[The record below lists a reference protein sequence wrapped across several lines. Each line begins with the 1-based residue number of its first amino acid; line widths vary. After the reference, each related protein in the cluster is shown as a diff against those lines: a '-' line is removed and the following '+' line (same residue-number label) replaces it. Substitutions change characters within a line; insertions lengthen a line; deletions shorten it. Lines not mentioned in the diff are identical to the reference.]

1 MSESPFPA
9 RLVVLISGNGTNLQ
23 ALLDACQDGRLAA
36 QVVAVVSNR
45 RDAYGL
51 TRAQQAGVP
60 TVYFPLRPYTESGQP
75 REAYDQDLSE
85 RVAAFQ
91 PDLIVCAGWMQVL
104 TPVFISRF
112 ADRLINLHPALPGLF
127 PGTHAIER
135 AFAAF
140 QHGEIESS
148 GAMVHFVVPEID
160 AGPVLDQIV
169 VPILSHDQLADFE
182 ERMHAH
188 ERILLVRAVQ
198 KWLAERANSPSL

>member
-1 MSESPFPA
+1 MSESPFSA

-36 QVVAVVSNR
+36 QVVAVISNR

-51 TRAQQAGVP
+51 VRAQRAAVP
-60 TVYFPLRPYTESGQP
+60 TVYHPLKPYTDSRRTRGD
-75 REAYDQDLSE
+75 YDQDLAALVSE
-85 RVAAFQ
+85 FR

-135 AFAAF
+135 AFTAF
-140 QHGEIESS
+140 QQGEIESS
-148 GAMVHFVVPEID
+148 GAMVHFVAPEID

-169 VPILSHDQLADFE
+169 VPILPHDQLDDFE

-198 KWLAERANSPSL
+198 KWLTERTSLSAA

>member
-1 MSESPFPA
+1 MSESPLLA

-23 ALLDACQDGRLAA
+23 ALLDACQEGRLAA

-51 TRAQQAGVP
+51 VRAQQSGVP
-60 TVYFPLRPYTESGQP
+60 AVYFPLRPYTESGQP
-75 REAYDQDLSE
+75 RETYDQDLAA

-91 PDLIVCAGWMQVL
+91 PDLIVCAGWMQIL
-104 TPVFISRF
+104 TPVFIGRF
-112 ADRLINLHPALPGLF
+112 ADRLINLHPALPGFF

-140 QHGEIESS
+140 QQGEIASS
-148 GAMVHFVVPEID
+148 GAMVHFVMPEID
-160 AGPVLDQIV
+160 AGPVLDQMV
-169 VPILSHDQLADFE
+169 VPILPHDQLDDFE
-182 ERMHAH
+182 ERMHTC

-198 KWLAERANSPSL
+198 KWLAALADSPSS

>member
-1 MSESPFPA
+1 MSESPFLA

-36 QVVAVVSNR
+36 QIVAVISNR

-51 TRAQQAGVP
+51 VRAQRAAVP
-60 TVYFPLRPYTESGQP
+60 TVYHPLKPYTDNGRS
-75 REAYDQDLSE
+75 REDYDQDL
-85 RVAAFQ
+85 AAAVNEFR

-104 TPVFISRF
+104 TPVFIARF

-140 QHGEIESS
+140 QQGEIEFS
-148 GAMVHFVVPEID
+148 GAMVHVVAPEVD
-160 AGPVLDQIV
+160 GGPVLDQVV
-169 VPILSHDQLADFE
+169 VPILPHDQLEDFE
-182 ERMHAH
+182 ERMHVH
-188 ERILLVRAVQ
+188 ERILLVRAIQ
-198 KWLAERANSPSL
+198 TWLTERANSPTA

>member
-51 TRAQQAGVP
+51 VRAQQAGVP
-60 TVYFPLRPYTESGQP
+60 TAYLPLKPYTESGQP
-75 REAYDQDLSE
+75 RAAYDQDLAALVSE
-85 RVAAFQ
+85 FR

-127 PGTHAIER
+127 PGTHAIAR
-135 AFAAF
+135 AFTAF
-140 QHGEIESS
+140 QRGEIESS

-169 VPILSHDQLADFE
+169 VPILPHDQLDDFE
-182 ERMHAH
+182 ERMHVH

-198 KWLAERANSPSL
+198 KWLLERANPPAA

>member
-1 MSESPFPA
+1 MSDTTSPA

-23 ALLDACQDGRLAA
+23 ALLDACQDVSLAA

-51 TRAQQAGVP
+51 VRAQQAGVP
-60 TVYFPLRPYTESGQP
+60 TAYHPLKPYTDSGRT
-75 REAYDQDLSE
+75 REDYDEDL
-85 RVAAFQ
+85 AAIVSGFQ

-135 AFAAF
+135 AFTAF
-140 QHGEIESS
+140 QQGEIESS
-148 GAMVHFVVPEID
+148 GAMVHFVVPAVD

-169 VPILSHDQLADFE
+169 VPILPHDQLDDFE
-182 ERMHAH
+182 ERMHVH

-198 KWLAERANSPSL
+198 KWLTERASLPAV

>member
-36 QVVAVVSNR
+36 QVVAVISNR

-51 TRAQQAGVP
+51 VRAQQAGVP
-60 TVYFPLRPYTESGQP
+60 TVYLPLKPYTESGQP
-75 REAYDQDLSE
+75 RAAYDRDLAE

-135 AFAAF
+135 AFTAF
-140 QHGEIESS
+140 QQGEIEFS
-148 GAMVHFVVPEID
+148 GAMVHFVAPEID

-169 VPILSHDQLADFE
+169 VPILPHDQLDDFE

-198 KWLAERANSPSL
+198 KWLMERANPPAA

>member
-1 MSESPFPA
+1 MSDTTSPA

-23 ALLDACQDGRLAA
+23 ALLDACQDVSLAA

-51 TRAQQAGVP
+51 VRAQQAGVP
-60 TVYFPLRPYTESGQP
+60 TAYHPLKPYTDSGRT
-75 REAYDQDLSE
+75 REDYDEDL
-85 RVAAFQ
+85 AAIVSGFQ

-135 AFAAF
+135 AFTAF
-140 QHGEIESS
+140 QQGEIESS
-148 GAMVHFVVPEID
+148 GAMVHFVVPAVD

-169 VPILSHDQLADFE
+169 VPILPHDQLDDFE
-182 ERMHAH
+182 ERMHVH

-198 KWLAERANSPSL
+198 KWLTERASLPAA

>member
-23 ALLDACQDGRLAA
+23 DLLDACQDGRLAA
-36 QVVAVVSNR
+36 QVVAVISNR

-51 TRAQQAGVP
+51 VRAQQAGVP
-60 TVYFPLRPYTESGQP
+60 TVYLPLKPYTESGQP
-75 REAYDQDLSE
+75 RAAYDRDLAE

-104 TPVFISRF
+104 TPVFISPF

-135 AFAAF
+135 AFTAF
-140 QHGEIESS
+140 QQGEIEFS
-148 GAMVHFVVPEID
+148 GAMVHFVAPEID

-169 VPILSHDQLADFE
+169 VPILPHDQLDDFE

-198 KWLAERANSPSL
+198 KWLMERANPPAA